1 MVIVMK
7 LTQRIPY
14 SMLRYVFRDVLPRSE
29 WQYTVTILV
38 RSDEEEILKR
48 RLETV
53 TFETYDELVM
63 FLKQQNYEVEI
74 QGYIMVVSDIR
85 PSDDCHTYS

>member
-1 MVIVMK
+1 MMIVMK

-74 QGYIMVVSDIR
+74 HGYIMVVSDIR

>member
-1 MVIVMK
+1 
-7 LTQRIPY
+7 
-14 SMLRYVFRDVLPRSE
+14 
-29 WQYTVTILV
+29 LV

>member
-1 MVIVMK
+1 MIVMK

-74 QGYIMVVSDIR
+74 HGYIMVVSDIR

>member
-74 QGYIMVVSDIR
+74 HGYIMVVSDIR

>member
-14 SMLRYVFRDVLPRSE
+14 NMLRYVFRDVLPRSE

-63 FLKQQNYEVEI
+63 FLKQQNYEVTL
-74 QGYIMVVSDIR
+74 QGNVTVVSVIR
-85 PSDDCHTYS
+85 ASDDCHTYS

>member
-7 LTQRIPY
+7 LTQRILY

-63 FLKQQNYEVEI
+63 FLKQQNYEVTL
-74 QGYIMVVSDIR
+74 QGNVTVVSVIR
-85 PSDDCHTYS
+85 ASDDCHTYS

>member
-7 LTQRIPY
+7 LTQRILY

-74 QGYIMVVSDIR
+74 QGYIMIVSAIR

>member
-1 MVIVMK
+1 MIVMK